1 MARVNAAER
10 EGYQRERF
18 EAVGI
23 AHDVY
28 RAGDGPTVI
37 LLHEL
42 PSISWRTVK
51 LAEHIRKRGFRV
63 VMPAL
68 VGGVI
73 DEPTTPLRK
82 AQLGAAFV
90 TSTLRLCIS
99 WQFVALLQRRT
110 SPITGWLLALA
121 RDEARLSGRPKVG
134 VIGMCLTGG
143 FALGMAIDPVVGVA
157 VSSQPS
163 LPFAMKAFGKIPGQ
177 VDGPGSLAR
186 RLRPSDRPPRRSR
199 LLRPG
204 VPLHDRRDR
213 SDRARRAAGPRP
225 RAGSDLR
232 ADQGDG
238 KGPLGPHRRHRQ
250 EPGPRRPG
258 GSRSSARTSDEA
270 PRRAALGRGRP
281 LLAARPEPARYS
293 RRTTRPPR
301 PSDNPPDSR
310 TGRSR

>member
-1 MARVNAAER
+1 MARLNAAER
-10 EGYQRERF
+10 EGYRRERF

-28 RAGDGPTVI
+28 RAGEGPAVM

-51 LAEHIRKRGFRV
+51 LANHIRDRGFRV

-73 DEPTTPLRK
+73 DAPTTPLRK

-90 TSTLRLCIS
+90 TSTL
-99 WQFVALLQRRT
+99 LQRRT

-121 RDEARLSGRPKVG
+121 REEARLSGRPKVG

-177 VDGPGSLAR
+177 ATDPGVSPADYDRLIARCEDPDFCVRAFRYTTDEIAPIERVERLAR
-186 RLRPSDRPPRRSR
+186 DLAPGLIFEPIEAKVPAHSVLTDAVDR
-199 LLRPG
+199 
-204 VPLHDRRDR
+204 
-213 SDRARRAAGPRP
+213 GPDP
-225 RAGSDLR
+225 TAKP
-232 ADQGDG
+232 AI
-238 KGPLGPHRRHRQ
+238 
-250 EPGPRRPG
+250 E
-258 GSRSSARTSDEA
+258 
-270 PRRAALGRGRP
+270 AALESVMTA
-281 LLAARPEPARYS
+281 LAARL
-293 RRTTRPPR
+293 
-301 PSDNPPDSR
+301 
-310 TGRSR
+310 

>member
-1 MARVNAAER
+1 MAGNAAER
-10 EGYQRERF
+10 AGYLRQRY

-28 RAGDGPTVI
+28 RQGEGPVVI

-42 PSISWRTVK
+42 PAISWRTVK

-63 VMPAL
+63 VMPSL
-68 VGGVI
+68 VGGVS

-121 RDEARLSGRPKVG
+121 HDEARASGRRKVG

-143 FALGMAIDPVVGVA
+143 FALGMAIDPIVGVA
-157 VSSQPS
+157 VSSQPA

-177 VDGPGSLAR
+177 VTDPGVSPVDYERLRARREDPDFCIRAFRYTTDEIAPVERVERLAR
-186 RLRPSDRPPRRSR
+186 DLAPGLIFTTIEAKTMAHSVLTDATDKSPSPDAQKAVEDALESVIIELTARLRP
-199 LLRPG
+199 
-204 VPLHDRRDR
+204 
-213 SDRARRAAGPRP
+213 GPN
-225 RAGSDLR
+225 A
-232 ADQGDG
+232 
-238 KGPLGPHRRHRQ
+238 
-250 EPGPRRPG
+250 
-258 GSRSSARTSDEA
+258 T
-270 PRRAALGRGRP
+270 
-281 LLAARPEPARYS
+281 
-293 RRTTRPPR
+293 
-301 PSDNPPDSR
+301 
-310 TGRSR
+310 

>member
-1 MARVNAAER
+1 MPARPNAAER
-10 EGYQRERF
+10 AGYERERF

-28 RAGDGPTVI
+28 RAGDGPVVI

-68 VGGVI
+68 VGGVS
-73 DEPTTPLRK
+73 DEPTTALRK
-82 AQLGAAFV
+82 ARLGAAFM

-99 WQFVALLQRRT
+99 RQFVALLQGRT

-157 VSSQPS
+157 VASQPS
-163 LPFAMKAFGKIPGQ
+163 LPFAMRPFNRIPGQ
-177 VDGPGSLAR
+177 TTD
-186 RLRPSDRPPRRSR
+186 
-199 LLRPG
+199 PG
-204 VPLHDRRDR
+204 VSPADYERL
-213 SDRARRAAGPRP
+213 RARRDDPDFCVRAFRYTTDRIAPVERVERLARDLAPGLIFEPIRAKETAHSVLTDATDASPDPKAQKDVEAALESVITVLRDRLAPSAQVGDEPP
-225 RAGSDLR
+225 DDLR
-232 ADQGDG
+232 ESGTR
-238 KGPLGPHRRHRQ
+238 LG
-250 EPGPRRPG
+250 
-258 GSRSSARTSDEA
+258 A
-270 PRRAALGRGRP
+270 
-281 LLAARPEPARYS
+281 
-293 RRTTRPPR
+293 
-301 PSDNPPDSR
+301 
-310 TGRSR
+310 

>member
-1 MARVNAAER
+1 MSRRPNAAER
-10 EGYQRERF
+10 AGYLRERY

-28 RAGDGPTVI
+28 RGGEGPAVI

-51 LAEHIRKRGFRV
+51 LASHIRDRGFRV

-68 VGGVI
+68 VGGVR
-73 DEPTTPLRK
+73 DEPTTPIRK
-82 AQLGAAFV
+82 AKLGATFV

-121 RDEARLSGRPKVG
+121 REEARLSGRPRVG

-163 LPFAMKAFGKIPGQ
+163 LPFAMKAFGKIPRQ
-177 VDGPGSLAR
+177 VTDPGVSLADYA
-186 RLRPSDRPPRRSR
+186 RLI
-199 LLRPG
+199 
-204 VPLHDRRDR
+204 
-213 SDRARRAAGPRP
+213 ARRQDPDFCVRAFRYTTDKIAPVERVERLARDLAPGLIFTPIQAKVPAHSVLTDAVDSGPDP
-225 RAGSDLR
+225 TAKPAID
-232 ADQGDG
+232 
-238 KGPLGPHRRHRQ
+238 
-250 EPGPRRPG
+250 
-258 GSRSSARTSDEA
+258 
-270 PRRAALGRGRP
+270 AALESVMTA
-281 LLAARPEPARYS
+281 LAERL
-293 RRTTRPPR
+293 
-301 PSDNPPDSR
+301 
-310 TGRSR
+310 